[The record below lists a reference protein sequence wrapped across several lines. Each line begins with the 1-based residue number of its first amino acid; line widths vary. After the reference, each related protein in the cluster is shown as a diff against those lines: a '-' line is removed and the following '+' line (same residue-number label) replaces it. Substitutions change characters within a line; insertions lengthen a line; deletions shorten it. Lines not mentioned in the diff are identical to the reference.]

1 MDKRVFPDSTVS
13 DVLNSHFVN
22 FKTDV
27 FKEDIGAQLSMKY
40 AASGFPT
47 YLFLTADGK
56 LIDVI
61 SGFMGVS
68 RFVPLLRE
76 VRASALQGN
85 FLAYAPNLDM
95 IYPDFYYKAYMERR
109 RQVSTDTVSAF
120 LDTQSD
126 LSAELSFVVM
136 NTFRAE
142 EKYSRYYLDHAHEL
156 AAKYGRMPVRNR
168 LSSLIAAEG
177 GRLGKANDAKVYEQ
191 LLSDLKPLFVGN
203 EWGRFSDGFYN
214 SYYRASRDARWM
226 LQKLQTANE
235 TYPDWQDQSNVL
247 ASIIIDVKDQPELLK
262 EIDRLFAVH
271 IDDKPNKNDLYKR
284 ALVCLYLHDFEQ
296 ATVYAQQALDIKQRT
311 FVLQDEQISALVK
324 AAKEQK
330 TTGFEVV
337 KAIEP
342 KPMILD

>member
-1 MDKRVFPDSTVS
+1 
-13 DVLNSHFVN
+13 
-22 FKTDV
+22 
-27 FKEDIGAQLSMKY
+27 
-40 AASGFPT
+40 
-47 YLFLTADGK
+47 
-56 LIDVI
+56 
-61 SGFMGVS
+61 
-68 RFVPLLRE
+68 
-76 VRASALQGN
+76 
-85 FLAYAPNLDM
+85 
-95 IYPDFYYKAYMERR
+95 
-109 RQVSTDTVSAF
+109 
-120 LDTQSD
+120 
-126 LSAELSFVVM
+126 
-136 NTFRAE
+136 
-142 EKYSRYYLDHAHEL
+142 
-156 AAKYGRMPVRNR
+156 
-168 LSSLIAAEG
+168 
-177 GRLGKANDAKVYEQ
+177 
-191 LLSDLKPLFVGN
+191 
-203 EWGRFSDGFYN
+203 
-214 SYYRASRDARWM
+214 
-226 LQKLQTANE
+226 LQTANE